1 MKNHNKKNTFG
12 FAFIITVVLYI
23 VTFCF
28 TSCGNKK
35 TEFKET
41 AFYDME
47 MESPAPKMLSKSM
60 PSNGVVRAS
69 SDFASY
75 DGYMVEEAAVS
86 ENIPGETAI
95 SNQNYERKLI
105 KNGNVTLQVQDLSNG
120 EVAIENWCKTFSGY
134 ISYSSS
140 NEYSS
145 YFTVKIPSKDFEKAM
160 ESIGNFGQIKNRD
173 ISTQDVSEQY
183 YDLQTR
189 LQTKKI
195 LQANLTKYLE
205 RADNITDILKI
216 EKELNIATTEV
227 ESMEGQ
233 LKRLTNQIDFSTISI
248 NLLLPQGKTDP
259 VIQPPTF
266 GENVRYFLSK
276 VKAFFIKIAKILL
289 YAVICGIPCLAII
302 AFLYWLLFGKLGLIK
317 KLIKWLK

>member
-1 MKNHNKKNTFG
+1 MKNQNRNNVLG
-12 FAFIITVVLYI
+12 FKITSIIFLCA

-28 TSCGNKK
+28 TGCGNKK
-35 TEFKET
+35 AVFTET
-41 AFYDME
+41 ATYDMA
-47 MESPAPKMLSKSM
+47 MEAPAPKMMAKSM
-60 PSNGVVRAS
+60 AANGFARAE
-69 SDFASY
+69 SDFAIY
-75 DGYMVEEAAVS
+75 DESMVEEAIAES
-86 ENIPGETAI
+86 TYGETAI
-95 SNQNYERKLI
+95 SEKGYERKLI
-105 KNGNVTLQVQDLSNG
+105 KNGNVTLQVQDLADG
-120 EVAIENWCKTFSGY
+120 EAAIENWCKKFSGY

-140 NEYSS
+140 NEFSS
-145 YFTVKIPSKDFEKAM
+145 YFTVKIPSKSFETAM

-173 ISTQDVSEQY
+173 VSTQDVSEQY

-205 RADNITDILKI
+205 RAENITDILKI
-216 EKELNIATTEV
+216 EKELNSVTSEI

-233 LKRLTNQIDFSTISI
+233 LKRLSNQIDYSTISI
-248 NLLLPQGKTDP
+248 NLVLPQGKTDP

-266 GENVRYFLSK
+266 GENVRYFLSQ
-276 VKAFFIKIAKILL
+276 VKAFFIRIAKILL